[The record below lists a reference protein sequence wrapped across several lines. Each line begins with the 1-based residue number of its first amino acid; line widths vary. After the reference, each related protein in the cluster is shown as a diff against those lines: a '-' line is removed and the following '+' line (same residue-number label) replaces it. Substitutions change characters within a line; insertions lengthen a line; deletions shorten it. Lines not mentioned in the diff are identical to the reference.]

1 MAGLYSKEQ
10 IAHANNVNLV
20 DFLKSQGESLTKSGK
35 DMRWNRHTS
44 VTLRGNQWFEW
55 KSQEG
60 GYPIHFL
67 QKYYHYSFREAMEVL
82 LSVAGDMTVSAQDI
96 QDTQKKEFQLPSK
109 NTNMKRVFAYLHETR
124 GIDKD
129 ILGEFIKMNLLY
141 EDAKYHNAVFVG
153 YDENGIPRHAHK
165 KSTFSNGN
173 KSYRGNVEGSDPRY
187 TFHYVGKNSKLFVF
201 EAPIDMLS
209 YISLHKENWQENS
222 YIALSGLSMQ
232 GIECMMENYSNLKI
246 ILLCLDHDIAGIEGA
261 ERIKDQLVEKGYHEV
276 GILQSLNKDWNED
289 IKKRKGKAFIEA
301 EDNPRYKEIE
311 EQILSLKKKSHD
323 YVSRHTDYEYLAKQF
338 SKIYYTYKK
347 SDLKSLCK
355 KMDALLI
362 MVLQHQ
368 HQYLNKEFSFSGHSD
383 VWEMLQNDYRSY
395 RDHSSLDKNV
405 KNIMNSLK
413 DIKDSLQLNADQK
426 AMMNRYRKLS
436 ENILYAR
443 MNIQREMMQMKELN
457 KEMGL
462 PEDKR
467 PQAKLIGEDG
477 NIFNL
482 MGIASRTLKDA
493 GYKQEATE
501 MIERITTTAKS
512 YDEALNIISQYVN
525 PIGDDIQMDEEE
537 MQLRGY

>member
-20 DFLKSQGESLTKSGK
+20 DFLRSQGESLTKSGK

-109 NTNMKRVFAYLHETR
+109 NTNMKRVFTYLHETR

-222 YIALSGLSMQ
+222 YIALNGLSMQ

-323 YVSRHTDYEYLAKQF
+323 YVSRHMDYEYLAKQF

-347 SDLKSLCK
+347 SDFKSLCE

-395 RDHSSLDKNV
+395 KDHNSLDKNIR
-405 KNIMNSLK
+405 NIMSSFKEIREELQQNS
-413 DIKDSLQLNADQK
+413 DQK
-426 AMMNRYRKLS
+426 IMMNRYRNLS
-436 ENILYAR
+436 INVFYAR
-443 MNIQREMMQMKELN
+443 MNIQREMIEMKEMN
-457 KEMGL
+457 EQMGL

-467 PQAKLIGEDG
+467 PQAKMIGEDG

-482 MGIASRTLKDA
+482 MGIASRSLKDA

-525 PIGDDIQMDEEE
+525 PVGDDMEMDEDEI
-537 MQLRGY
+537 QLRGY

>member
-20 DFLKSQGESLTKSGK
+20 DFLRSQGESLTKSGK

-82 LSVAGDMTVSAQDI
+82 LSVAGDMLVSEQEI

-109 NTNMKRVFAYLHETR
+109 STNMKRVFTYLHETR

-173 KSYRGNVEGSDPRY
+173 KSYRGNIEGSDPRY

-222 YIALSGLSMQ
+222 YIALNGLSMQ

-323 YVSRHTDYEYLAKQF
+323 YVSRHMDYEYLAKQF

-347 SDLKSLCK
+347 SDFKSLCE

-395 RDHSSLDKNV
+395 KDHNSLDKNIR
-405 KNIMNSLK
+405 NIMSSFKEIREELQQNS
-413 DIKDSLQLNADQK
+413 DQK
-426 AMMNRYRKLS
+426 IMMNRYRNLS
-436 ENILYAR
+436 INVFYAR
-443 MNIQREMMQMKELN
+443 MNIQREMIEMKEMN
-457 KEMGL
+457 EQMGL

-467 PQAKLIGEDG
+467 PQAKMIGEDG

-482 MGIASRTLKDA
+482 MGIASRSLKDA

-525 PIGDDIQMDEEE
+525 PVGDDMEMDEDEI
-537 MQLRGY
+537 QLRGY

>member
-20 DFLKSQGESLTKSGK
+20 DFLRSQGESLTKSGK

-67 QKYYHYSFREAMEVL
+67 QKYYHYSFREAVEVL
-82 LSVAGDMTVSAQDI
+82 LSVAGDMLVSEQEIQDI
-96 QDTQKKEFQLPSK
+96 QKKEFQLPQR
-109 NTNMKRVFAYLHETR
+109 NTDIKRVFTYLHEVR
-124 GIDKD
+124 GIDKG
-129 ILGEFIKMNLLY
+129 ILGDFIKMNLLY

-187 TFHYVGKNSKLFVF
+187 TFHYVGKNNKLFVF

-222 YIALSGLSMQ
+222 YIALNGLSMQ
-232 GIECMMENYSNLKI
+232 GIECMMENYSHLKI

-261 ERIKDQLVEKGYHEV
+261 ERIKDQLMEKGYHEV
-276 GILQSLNKDWNED
+276 GILQPQNKDWNED
-289 IKKRKGKAFIEA
+289 IKKLNGKAFIEA
-301 EDNPRYKEIE
+301 EDNPRYEEIE
-311 EQILSLKKKSHD
+311 EQILSLKKKSND
-323 YVSRHTDYEYLAKQF
+323 YVSRHMDYEYLAKQF

-347 SDLKSLCK
+347 SDLESLCK
-355 KMDALLI
+355 KIDELLI
-362 MVLQHQ
+362 MSLKQQ

-413 DIKDSLQLNADQK
+413 DIKDSLQQNTDQK

-482 MGIASRTLKDA
+482 MGIASRSLKDA

-525 PIGDDIQMDEEE
+525 PVGDDMEMDEDEI
-537 MQLRGY
+537 QLRGY